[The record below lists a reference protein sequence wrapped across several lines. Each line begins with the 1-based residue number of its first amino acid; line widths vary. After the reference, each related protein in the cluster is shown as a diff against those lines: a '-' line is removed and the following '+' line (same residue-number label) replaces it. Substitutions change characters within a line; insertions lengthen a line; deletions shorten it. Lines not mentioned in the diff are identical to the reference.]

1 MLQSG
6 YSNQET
12 SSFGAAGVCIVSISR
27 TLVAKRDKDNLY
39 TMRIAG
45 VTIPDNKQLAYSLPL
60 IFGIGPT
67 RAREILKTVG
77 VSVTKKGSEL
87 TSVEEQKIRIL
98 AEGFT
103 IEGEL
108 RREIGQNIKRLKD
121 IKSARG
127 DRHSR
132 GLPVRGQRTKTN
144 SRTRRGNV
152 RKTMTSGR
160 RSLEKT

>member
-1 MLQSG
+1 
-6 YSNQET
+6 
-12 SSFGAAGVCIVSISR
+12 
-27 TLVAKRDKDNLY
+27 
-39 TMRIAG
+39 MRISG

-67 RAREILKTVG
+67 RAREILKQVG
-77 VSVTKKGSEL
+77 VPATKKGSEL
-87 TSVEEQKIRIL
+87 TSDEEQKIRTL

-108 RREIGQNIKRLKD
+108 RREIGQNMKRLKD
-121 IKSARG
+121 IRSTRG
-127 DRHSR
+127 MRHER

-152 RKTMTSGR
+152 RKTMMSGR
-160 RSLEKT
+160 RTLEKT

>member
-1 MLQSG
+1 
-6 YSNQET
+6 
-12 SSFGAAGVCIVSISR
+12 
-27 TLVAKRDKDNLY
+27 
-39 TMRIAG
+39 MRIAG
-45 VTIPDNKQLAYSLPL
+45 VTIPDNKQLAYALPL

-67 RAREILKTVG
+67 RARDILKEANIAP
-77 VSVTKKGSEL
+77 TKKGSEL
-87 TSVEEQKIRIL
+87 SADEEQKIRSL
-98 AEGFT
+98 AEGYM

-121 IKSARG
+121 IHAIRG
-127 DRHSR
+127 ERHAR

-160 RSLEKT
+160 RTLEKT

>member
-1 MLQSG
+1 
-6 YSNQET
+6 
-12 SSFGAAGVCIVSISR
+12 
-27 TLVAKRDKDNLY
+27 
-39 TMRIAG
+39 MRIAG

-67 RAREILKTVG
+67 RAREILKQVG
-77 VSVTKKGSEL
+77 IPATKKGGEI
-87 TSVEEQKIRIL
+87 TADEEQKIRVL

-121 IKSARG
+121 IRSDRG
-127 DRHSR
+127 ERHAR

-160 RSLEKT
+160 RTLEKT

>member
-1 MLQSG
+1 
-6 YSNQET
+6 
-12 SSFGAAGVCIVSISR
+12 
-27 TLVAKRDKDNLY
+27 
-39 TMRIAG
+39 MRIAG
-45 VTIPDNKQLAYSLPL
+45 VTIPDTKQLAYSLPL

-67 RAREILKTVG
+67 RARDILKQVG
-77 VSVTKKGSEL
+77 VPATKKGSEI
-87 TSVEEQKIRIL
+87 TADEEQKIRSL

-121 IKSARG
+121 IHSLRG
-127 DRHSR
+127 DRHAR
-132 GLPVRGQRTKTN
+132 GMPVRGQRTKTN

-160 RSLEKT
+160 RTLEKT

>member
-1 MLQSG
+1 
-6 YSNQET
+6 
-12 SSFGAAGVCIVSISR
+12 
-27 TLVAKRDKDNLY
+27 
-39 TMRIAG
+39 MRIAG
-45 VTIPDNKQLAYSLPL
+45 VTIPDNKQLAYSLPI

-67 RAREILKTVG
+67 RAREILAQVG
-77 VSVTKKGSEL
+77 VSASSKGSEI
-87 TSVEEQKIRIL
+87 TSDEEQKIRSL

-121 IKSARG
+121 IRSARG
-127 DRHSR
+127 DRHAR

-160 RSLEKT
+160 RTLEKT

>member
-1 MLQSG
+1 
-6 YSNQET
+6 
-12 SSFGAAGVCIVSISR
+12 
-27 TLVAKRDKDNLY
+27 
-39 TMRIAG
+39 MRIAG

-67 RAREILKTVG
+67 RAREILQKVG
-77 VSVTKKGSEL
+77 VPAHTKGSEL
-87 TSVEEQKIRIL
+87 SSEQEQKIRVL

-108 RREIGQNIKRLKD
+108 RREVGQNIKRLKD
-121 IKSARG
+121 IRSARG
-127 DRHSR
+127 ERHTR

-160 RSLEKT
+160 RTLEKT

>member
-1 MLQSG
+1 
-6 YSNQET
+6 
-12 SSFGAAGVCIVSISR
+12 
-27 TLVAKRDKDNLY
+27 
-39 TMRIAG
+39 MRIAG
-45 VTIPDNKQLAYSLPL
+45 VTLPDNKQLAYSLPL

-67 RAREILKTVG
+67 RARDILKQVG
-77 VSVTKKGSEL
+77 IPANKKGSEI
-87 TSVEEQKIRIL
+87 TADEEQKIRAL

-121 IKSARG
+121 IKSLRG
-127 DRHSR
+127 ERHSR

-160 RSLEKT
+160 RTLEKT

>member
-1 MLQSG
+1 
-6 YSNQET
+6 
-12 SSFGAAGVCIVSISR
+12 
-27 TLVAKRDKDNLY
+27 
-39 TMRIAG
+39 MRISG

-67 RAREILKTVG
+67 RALEILKNVG
-77 VSVTKKGSEL
+77 VPAHKKGSEL
-87 TSVEEQKIRIL
+87 TSAEEQKIRSL

-121 IKSARG
+121 IRSIRG
-127 DRHSR
+127 DRHAR

-160 RSLEKT
+160 RTLEKT